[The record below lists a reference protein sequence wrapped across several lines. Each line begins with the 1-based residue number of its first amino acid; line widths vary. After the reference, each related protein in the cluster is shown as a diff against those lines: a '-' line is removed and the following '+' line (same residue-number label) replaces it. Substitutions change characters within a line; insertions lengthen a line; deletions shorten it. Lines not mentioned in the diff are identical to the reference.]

1 MLECFPQLT
10 QALCVS
16 DTIQDL
22 FSSKDF
28 LSYCQSPTGN
38 QNYTNIFII
47 MGDLITANSLLR
59 FQTNLNKIFHFET
72 LVSTSQLKLKPEITS
87 RKVAT
92 NSYIHKVTSKK
103 LEFQFSIT
111 YKYK

>member
-1 MLECFPQLT
+1 
-10 QALCVS
+10 
-16 DTIQDL
+16 
-22 FSSKDF
+22 
-28 LSYCQSPTGN
+28 
-38 QNYTNIFII
+38 

-72 LVSTSQLKLKPEITS
+72 LVSTSQLKLKPEILVTS

-92 NSYIHKVTSKK
+92 NSYIRKVTSKK